1 MSIAFLAKIGL
12 IMTGVI
18 VMVLTFLL
26 HSAKKLT
33 VNLAVAWEAI
43 GIGLILVGTVPF
55 FSSGCY
61 LLARGTMIAMFLV
74 GGLTIWG
81 GFELSILISSLAM
94 KNQEL
99 AMQISL
105 LNQDSERMLK
115 KLEELEK
122 RFDQHLAGGN
132 DLQK

>member
-55 FSSGCY
+55 F
-61 LLARGTMIAMFLV
+61 
-74 GGLTIWG
+74 
-81 GFELSILISSLAM
+81 
-94 KNQEL
+94 
-99 AMQISL
+99 
-105 LNQDSERMLK
+105 
-115 KLEELEK
+115 
-122 RFDQHLAGGN
+122 
-132 DLQK
+132 

>member
-55 FSSGCY
+55 FSSWCY

-81 GFELSILISSLAM
+81 WL
-94 KNQEL
+94 
-99 AMQISL
+99 
-105 LNQDSERMLK
+105 
-115 KLEELEK
+115 
-122 RFDQHLAGGN
+122 
-132 DLQK
+132 

>member
-55 FSSGCY
+55 FSSWCY

-99 AMQISL
+99 AMQTSL
-105 LNQDSERMLK
+105 LNQDYMTLIRRV
-115 KLEELEK
+115 EELEK
-122 RFDQHLAGGN
+122 QNG
-132 DLQK
+132 

>member
-55 FSSGCY
+55 FSSWCD

-99 AMQISL
+99 AMQVSL
-105 LNQDSERMLK
+105 LNQENERI
-115 KLEELEK
+115 LEELCKLTGKSRRE
-122 RFDQHLAGGN
+122 L
-132 DLQK
+132 

>member
-1 MSIAFLAKIGL
+1 MKIAILVKTGL
-12 IMTGVI
+12 IITGII
-18 VMVLTFLL
+18 VMALTFLL

-43 GIGLILVGTVPF
+43 GIGLVLVGAVPL
-55 FSSGCY
+55 FSSWCY
-61 LLARGTMIAMFLV
+61 WLARGTMVAMFLV

-99 AMQISL
+99 AMQVSL
-105 LNQDSERMLK
+105 LNQENERI
-115 KLEELEK
+115 LEELCKLTGKSRRE
-122 RFDQHLAGGN
+122 L
-132 DLQK
+132 

>member
-1 MSIAFLAKIGL
+1 MIIIFFALNGGRV
-12 IMTGVI
+12 TGVI

-55 FSSGCY
+55 FSSWCY

-99 AMQISL
+99 AMQVSL
-105 LNQDSERMLK
+105 LNQENERI
-115 KLEELEK
+115 LEELCKLTGKSRRE
-122 RFDQHLAGGN
+122 L
-132 DLQK
+132 

>member
-55 FSSGCY
+55 FSSWCY

-99 AMQISL
+99 AMQGRKSVV
-105 LNQDSERMLK
+105 
-115 KLEELEK
+115 
-122 RFDQHLAGGN
+122 
-132 DLQK
+132 

>member
-55 FSSGCY
+55 FSSWCY

-94 KNQEL
+94 KNQE
-99 AMQISL
+99 AMQVSL
-105 LNQDSERMLK
+105 LNQENERI
-115 KLEELEK
+115 LEELCKLTGKSRRE
-122 RFDQHLAGGN
+122 L
-132 DLQK
+132 

>member
-43 GIGLILVGTVPF
+43 GIGLILVGTVP
-55 FSSGCY
+55 Y

-99 AMQISL
+99 AMQVSL
-105 LNQDSERMLK
+105 LNQENERI
-115 KLEELEK
+115 LEELCKLTGKSRRE
-122 RFDQHLAGGN
+122 L
-132 DLQK
+132 

>member
-55 FSSGCY
+55 FSSWCY

-81 GFELSILISSLAM
+81 GVELSILISSLAM

-99 AMQISL
+99 AMQVSL
-105 LNQDSERMLK
+105 LNQENERI
-115 KLEELEK
+115 LEELCKLTGKSRRE
-122 RFDQHLAGGN
+122 L
-132 DLQK
+132 

>member
-18 VMVLTFLL
+18 VMVFTFLL
-26 HSAKKLT
+26 HSVKKLT

-43 GIGLILVGTVPF
+43 GIGLIFVGAVPL
-55 FSSGCY
+55 FSSWCY

-99 AMQISL
+99 AMQVSL
-105 LNQDSERMLK
+105 LNQENERI
-115 KLEELEK
+115 LEELCKLTGKSRRE
-122 RFDQHLAGGN
+122 L
-132 DLQK
+132 

>member
-18 VMVLTFLL
+18 VMLL

-55 FSSGCY
+55 FSSWCY

-99 AMQISL
+99 AMQVSL
-105 LNQDSERMLK
+105 LNQENERI
-115 KLEELEK
+115 LEELCKLTGKSRRE
-122 RFDQHLAGGN
+122 L
-132 DLQK
+132 

>member
-12 IMTGVI
+12 IITGVI
-18 VMVLTFLL
+18 VMVFTFLL
-26 HSAKKLT
+26 HSVKKIT

-43 GIGLILVGTVPF
+43 GIGLILVGAVPL
-55 FSSGCY
+55 FSSWCY
-61 LLARGTMIAMFLV
+61 LLARGTMFLV

-99 AMQISL
+99 AMQVSL
-105 LNQDSERMLK
+105 LNQENERI
-115 KLEELEK
+115 LEELCKLTGKSRRE
-122 RFDQHLAGGN
+122 L
-132 DLQK
+132 

>member
-55 FSSGCY
+55 FSSWCY

-94 KNQEL
+94 KNQAL
-99 AMQISL
+99 AMQVSL
-105 LNQDSERMLK
+105 LNQENERILEALC
-115 KLEELEK
+115 KLTGKSRREL
-122 RFDQHLAGGN
+122 
-132 DLQK
+132 